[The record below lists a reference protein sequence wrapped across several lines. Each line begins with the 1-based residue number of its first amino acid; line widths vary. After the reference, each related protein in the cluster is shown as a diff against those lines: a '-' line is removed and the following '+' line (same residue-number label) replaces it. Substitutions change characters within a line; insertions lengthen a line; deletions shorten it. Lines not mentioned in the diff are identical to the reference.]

1 MHAGLDENCGAD
13 GWAMTPAGLRG
24 VINDQLQSIFA
35 DATSAAAF
43 MARWCV
49 GRKAEALDR

>member
-1 MHAGLDENCGAD
+1 MRIAAQTL
-13 GWAMTPAGLRG
+13 AMTPAGLRG

-49 GRKAEALDR
+49 GRKAEAA